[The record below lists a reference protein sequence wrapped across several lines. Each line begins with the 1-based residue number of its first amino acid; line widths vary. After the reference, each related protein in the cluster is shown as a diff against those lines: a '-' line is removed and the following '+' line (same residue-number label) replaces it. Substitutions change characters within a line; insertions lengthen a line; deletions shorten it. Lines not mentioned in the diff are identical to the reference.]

1 MLQSSFRR
9 SATSRPPPTK
19 ADPDCRHRFN
29 VARAEEPKI
38 RRTLKF
44 TRNELWKFAQGRREE
59 GSCQEAVSRAGKDI
73 KKARTQEIHLA
84 TSASCLSS
92 FCSRAGYSRSPIV
105 RLLSQPCGRRKSTA
119 PKRTEAKAQ
128 RQFNK
133 RALEVENIVLRQY
146 HAVGIRTYQKRF
158 IPR

>member
-92 FCSRAGYSRSPIV
+92 FCSRAGIPDHQSPAHFHNLVAEESRP
-105 RLLSQPCGRRKSTA
+105 RRSE
-119 PKRTEAKAQ
+119 PKRRPNDNSTSEHWKS
-128 RQFNK
+128 
-133 RALEVENIVLRQY
+133 
-146 HAVGIRTYQKRF
+146 RTLF
-158 IPR
+158 CGSITPWE